1 MSLSPHAQ
9 SLLDALPA
17 DGSTVGN
24 VSLRAQLQLDEA
36 AYLAAKEELV
46 AAQLVIPG
54 RGRGG
59 SLACATASEEPAQGE
74 LFTKEEKAP
83 KLVKEKKEPRAAA
96 TPRVQAEPEE
106 RSQGSL
112 QDGINKSLW
121 GACDTFRGTISP
133 DTYKDFI
140 LTMLFLKYISD
151 VWQDH
156 FEGYQKQY
164 GDEPELI
171 AEMMK
176 SERFALPPEA
186 SFYKLFERRHEPGN
200 GERIDQALHAIEEAN
215 GNKLRDAN
223 KSVFQDISFNTD
235 KLGEE
240 KQKNT
245 ILRHLLE
252 DFAKPDLNLRP
263 SRVGTLDVIGNAYE
277 YLIKNF
283 AASGGQKAGEFY
295 TPPEVSDLIAELL
308 DPKPGDRI
316 CDPACGSGS
325 LLMKCGRKIRRD
337 TGAKNY
343 ALFGQEAIG
352 STWSLAKMNMFLH
365 GEDNHKIEWGDTIR
379 NPKLLDRNGDLELFD
394 VVTANPP
401 FSLDKWG
408 HEEAEHDP
416 FGRFRRGVPPKT
428 KGDYAFILHMIETL
442 KPGSGRMGVVV
453 PHGVLFRGSTEGSI
467 RQKLIEENLLDTVI
481 GLPEKLFYGTGI
493 PAAILIFR
501 KQKTDAKVLF
511 IDASSDC
518 KAGKNQ
524 NLLAPEHIAKILATA
539 KARQSV
545 PKYAHL
551 ATLEEIRSNDF
562 NLNIPRYV
570 DTFEEEA
577 TLDLVAIRSQRLALK
592 AELADLEIKM
602 AGYLKELG
610 YE

>member
-1 MSLSPHAQ
+1 M
-9 SLLDALPA
+9 
-17 DGSTVGN
+17 N
-24 VSLRAQLQLDEA
+24 V
-36 AYLAAKEELV
+36 K
-46 AAQLVIPG
+46 IN
-54 RGRGG
+54 
-59 SLACATASEEPAQGE
+59 
-74 LFTKEEKAP
+74 
-83 KLVKEKKEPRAAA
+83 
-96 TPRVQAEPEE
+96 
-106 RSQGSL
+106 
-112 QDGINKSLW
+112 QDSINKALW
-121 GACDTFRGTISP
+121 AACDTFRGTISA

-156 FEGYQKQY
+156 YDGYKAEY

-171 AEMMK
+171 EEMMK
-176 SERFALPPEA
+176 NERFVLPKAA
-186 SFYKLFERRHEPGN
+186 SFYALYERRHEPGN

-215 GNKLRDAN
+215 GTKLKDAG

-252 DFAKPDLNLRP
+252 DFAKPELNLKP
-263 SRVGTLDVIGNAYE
+263 SSVGTLDIIGNAYE

-295 TPPEVSDLIAELL
+295 TPPEVSDLMAELL
-308 DPKPGDRI
+308 DPQPGDSI
-316 CDPACGSGS
+316 CDPACGSAS
-325 LLMKCGRKIRRD
+325 LLMKCASKIRNNHNS
-337 TGAKNY
+337 KNY
-343 ALFGQEAIG
+343 ALYGQEAIG

-379 NPKLLDRNGDLELFD
+379 NPKLLDKNGDLMLFD
-394 VVTANPP
+394 IVTANPP

-408 HEEAEHDP
+408 HDEAEHDK
-416 FGRFRRGVPPKT
+416 FSRFRRGVPPKT

-442 KPGSGRMGVVV
+442 KPGSSSKKGGRMGVVV
-453 PHGVLFRGSTEGSI
+453 PHGVLFRGSSEGKI
-467 RQKLIEENLLDTVI
+467 RQQLIDENLLDAVI

-501 KQKTDAKVLF
+501 TDRNTSRHSHKGGNPGVMF
-511 IDASSDC
+511 IDASRNF

-524 NLLAPEHIAKILATA
+524 NLLTEENIAKIVSTY
-539 KARQSV
+539 KAGENV
-545 PKYAHL
+545 DKYAYL
-551 ATLEEIRSNDF
+551 ASFEEIRENDY

-570 DTFEEEA
+570 DTFEEEEEI
-577 TLDLVAIRSQRLALK
+577 DLMAVRAERVQLK
-592 AELADLEIKM
+592 AQLTELEEQM
-602 AGYLKELG
+602 ECYLKELG